1 MQMQTMKTR
10 RSVVELDRAR
20 RSVPSSRSAGLDML
34 RFGDR
39 KSHAAEDT
47 ATMTEI
53 FSRAVKGHGRRD
65 WPHVLSRKA
74 LD

>member
-1 MQMQTMKTR
+1 MQMQTTKTR

-20 RSVPSSRSAGLDML
+20 RSLPSGRPAGLDML
-34 RFGDR
+34 RLGDR
-39 KSHAAEDT
+39 KAPAAGDT

-53 FSRAVKGHGRRD
+53 FSRAVKGHEGRH
-65 WPHVLSRKA
+65 WPFISSRKA